1 MDSTFKI
8 GDRVVTRTGAYR
20 EGTVIG
26 FGEDHFL
33 LLIKW
38 DDGFDGYAHRQ
49 TLWTR

>member
-8 GDRVVTRTGAYR
+8 GDRVFTRTGAYR

-26 FGEDHFL
+26 FGDYFF

-38 DDGFDGYAHRQ
+38 DDGYEGYEHRQ